1 MAGSAVAG
9 SRPAIRTSAAG
20 CAVLLAIVWLA
31 GCGGQAPVAPQEQ
44 TLAPPADPPTQV
56 LVLTE
61 ADVGRHLKATDW
73 AVGVMEW
80 IGELQDPTLAAL
92 PRRALWNDGR
102 IFVPTAES
110 ASGETFWLHVF
121 TDQSAE
127 QAEAWVRYLAAQPPS
142 AALGFTSP
150 EHRLFEAVRAE
161 PPQLE
166 GAALAL
172 RLLHGNAG
180 GRYRTD
186 LIVFAQGAAI
196 VILCNTRAE
205 DRPPLTVLPAIAEL
219 ITERLASRSS
229 PEE

>member
-1 MAGSAVAG
+1 M
-9 SRPAIRTSAAG
+9 
-20 CAVLLAIVWLA
+20 
-31 GCGGQAPVAPQEQ
+31 
-44 TLAPPADPPTQV
+44 
-56 LVLTE
+56 LTE

-80 IGELQDPTLAAL
+80 IGELQDRTLAAL

-110 ASGETFWLHVF
+110 ASGETFWLHVV

-161 PPQLE
+161 PPQLG
-166 GAALAL
+166 GAALAV

-180 GRYRTD
+180 RALPHRAD
-186 LIVFAQGAAI
+186 HL
-196 VILCNTRAE
+196 RAE
-205 DRPPLTVLPAIAEL
+205 RGHRNSVQHARGRQTAANSSTRHRRANQQAAQQQKQRRSIASAPPSNPPSRQDARPPPTTP
-219 ITERLASRSS
+219 RPPPRHS
-229 PEE
+229 

>member
-1 MAGSAVAG
+1 MGMSRSALRA
-9 SRPAIRTSAAG
+9 SAAA
-20 CAVLLAIVWLA
+20 CAALLTAVCLA
-31 GCGGQAPVAPQEQ
+31 GCGGQAPA
-44 TLAPPADPPTQV
+44 APPQQAPAQPAEPPTQV

-80 IGELQDPTLAAL
+80 IGELQDRTLAAL

-110 ASGETFWLHVF
+110 ASGETFWLHVV

-127 QAEAWVRYLAAQPPS
+127 QAQAWVRYLAAQPPS

-150 EHRLFEAVRAE
+150 EHRLFEAVRGE
-161 PPQLE
+161 PPQLG
-166 GAALAL
+166 GAALAV

-180 GRYRTD
+180 GRYRTE
-186 LIVFAQGAAI
+186 LIIFAQDGAI

-205 DRPPLTVLPAIAEL
+205 DKPPLTVLPAIAEL
-219 ITERLASRSS
+219 ISKRLSS
-229 PEE
+229 KNSTGA